1 MLVVR
6 GLLSGY
12 FEGGLDGLMFRLG
25 LLEWELDSPD
35 ADP

>member
-1 MLVVR
+1 MVVR

-12 FEGGLDGLMFRLG
+12 FEGGLDGLIFRLG